1 MPVSIDDDRGAS
13 HDAWQRVVPC
23 GRRKRGDVPADKTRA
38 ISTMTASWME
48 QAVVFLAAAVITVPL
63 FSRLGLS
70 AVLGYLAAGVAIGP
84 WLLGLIREVEIIL
97 RFAELGVVLL
107 LFVIGL
113 ELRPERLWALRRPAF
128 GFGSAQFFTTGLVL
142 AGAGMMLGFPPV
154 AAVMIGFSLSLSS
167 TALALQLLAE
177 KKQLTTFHGRTS
189 FAVLLFQDLA
199 ALLLLVVFPLIGTVA
214 AREDAGWN
222 EVVWAV
228 GMVIAVIV
236 VGRWLLR
243 PFMRVAASARNN
255 EIFIAATLLV
265 AIGTAL
271 LMELVGLSMA
281 LGAFLAGVL
290 LAESEYRHE
299 LEAVINPFKGLLL
312 GLFFI
317 AVGMSV
323 DVGLVVDRPIF
334 IIELTLGLV
343 LIKAAVV
350 YALARL
356 ARYGHEP
363 AVNVA
368 LFISQ
373 GGEFAFVLFGV
384 ATGAGGLDTALAD
397 MLIVVVSLSMAITPL
412 LVAANENWRRLGKGN
427 HTPPPL
433 TDQGAAQDH
442 RVIIAG
448 FGRFGQVIARTL
460 TMKDIPFTVIEA
472 NFEQADFV
480 RKFGNR
486 IFFGDASR
494 LEILRSARADIAE
507 IFVLSIN
514 DVDASVKTAEV
525 VRRHYPHLK
534 IYARARNRVHAYR
547 LMDAGVDK
555 LVRETYLS
563 SVDLARDILIG
574 LGHAPVEAAETV
586 AGFRRHDEELLARQH
601 AIFQS
606 EAQRIASA
614 GEGADELERLFEQ
627 DAGGNKGAQ

>member
-1 MPVSIDDDRGAS
+1 
-13 HDAWQRVVPC
+13 
-23 GRRKRGDVPADKTRA
+23 
-38 ISTMTASWME
+38 MTASWME
-48 QAVVFLAAAVITVPL
+48 QAVVFLVAAVITVPL

-113 ELRPERLWALRRPAF
+113 ELRPERLWALRRPAL
-128 GFGSAQFFTTGLVL
+128 GFGSAQFFTTGLAL
-142 AGAGMMLGFPPV
+142 SGAGLMLGFPPV

-167 TALALQLLAE
+167 TALVLQLLAE

-199 ALLLLVVFPLIGTVA
+199 ALLLLVVFPFIGTVA
-214 AREDAGWN
+214 IRQEAGWI

-228 GMVIAVIV
+228 GMVMAAIV
-236 VGRWLLR
+236 AGRWLLR
-243 PFMRVAASARNN
+243 PFLRMAASARNN

-265 AIGTAL
+265 AIGTAM

-323 DVGLVVDRPIF
+323 DVGLVIDRPLF
-334 IIELTLGLV
+334 IIGLTLGLV
-343 LIKAAVV
+343 LIKITVV
-350 YALARL
+350 YVLARL
-356 ARYGHEP
+356 ARYGREP
-363 AVNVA
+363 ALNVA

-384 ATGAGGLDTALAD
+384 ATVTGGLDAALAD
-397 MLIVVVSLSMAITPL
+397 TLIAVVSLSMAITPL
-412 LVAANENWRRLGKGN
+412 LVAANEYWRRLSKSAG
-427 HTPPPL
+427 TPPTPL
-433 TDQGAAQDH
+433 AGQSAAHDH

-448 FGRFGQVIARTL
+448 FGRFGQVVARTL
-460 TMKDIPFTVIEA
+460 TMKHIPFTAIEA
-472 NFEQADFV
+472 SFEHADFL
-480 RKFGNR
+480 RTFGNC
-486 IFFGDASR
+486 IYFGDASR
-494 LEILRSARADIAE
+494 LDILRTARADIAE
-507 IFVLSIN
+507 IFVLAID
-514 DVDASVKTAEV
+514 DVDTSVKTAEV
-525 VRRHYPHLK
+525 IRRHYPHLK

-555 LVRETYLS
+555 LVRETHLS
-563 SVDLARDILIG
+563 SIDLARDILIG
-574 LGHAPVEAAETV
+574 LGHAPAEAAEAAT
-586 AGFRRHDEELLARQH
+586 AFRRHDEALLAQQH
-601 AIFQS
+601 AVFQS

-614 GEGADELERLFEQ
+614 RQGADELERLFEQ
-627 DAGGNKGAQ
+627 DAERDNGAR